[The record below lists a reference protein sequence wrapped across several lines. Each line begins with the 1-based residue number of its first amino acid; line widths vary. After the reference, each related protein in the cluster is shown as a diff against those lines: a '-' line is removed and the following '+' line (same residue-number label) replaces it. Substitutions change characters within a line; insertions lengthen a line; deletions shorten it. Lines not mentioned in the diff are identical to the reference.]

1 MVDSDDCVSLPVS
14 EDSQDAF
21 DHSDSNEMVVSDL
34 VEPYQDEPLGRSS
47 DESED
52 NEEDADG
59 LTPANL
65 RARFEGEKPLDKW

>member
-1 MVDSDDCVSLPVS
+1 MADRDDCVSLSVS
-14 EDSQDAF
+14 EDSQDAC
-21 DHSDSNEMVVSDL
+21 DHSDSNEVVVSDL

-59 LTPANL
+59 LTPVNL
-65 RARFEGEKPLDKW
+65 QARFEGEKPLDEW

>member
-1 MVDSDDCVSLPVS
+1 MADSDDCVSLSLS
-14 EDSQDAF
+14 EDSQDAS

-34 VEPYQDEPLGRSS
+34 VEPYQDEPLGCSS

-65 RARFEGEKPLDKW
+65 RARFEGEKPLDEW